1 MIFILEDEINIIWLT
16 FLNVSGNDPVQSFL
30 DGSIT
35 SISTE
40 KRLSS
45 MLIFIV
51 DNKNNLLVSFTCDQH
66 IHNLVVSNLKVEF
79 NYSTLLQ
86 LFYYLNFQLFNY
98 FTIQL
103 FHSSVILLFN
113 FSIFQLLNLST
124 VIVEK
129 LNSN

>member
-66 IHNLVVSNLKVEF
+66 IHNLVVSNFKVEF

-98 FTIQL
+98 SIFQLFNYSTIQL
-103 FHSSVILLFN
+103 FD
-113 FSIFQLLNLST
+113 FSTTQFVNCNSWK
-124 VIVEK
+124 VE
-129 LNSN
+129 